1 MGLMSGVI
9 WITVGARDGQMPQK
23 HFESGG
29 AFGQKGHFFI
39 QPKSNNFMSFMSRT
53 KIFENMESL

>member
-9 WITVGARDGQMPQK
+9 WITVGARDGQMQQK

-29 AFGQKGHFFI
+29 ALAKRGTFLYDQNQTI
-39 QPKSNNFMSFMSRT
+39 LCRS
-53 KIFENMESL
+53 